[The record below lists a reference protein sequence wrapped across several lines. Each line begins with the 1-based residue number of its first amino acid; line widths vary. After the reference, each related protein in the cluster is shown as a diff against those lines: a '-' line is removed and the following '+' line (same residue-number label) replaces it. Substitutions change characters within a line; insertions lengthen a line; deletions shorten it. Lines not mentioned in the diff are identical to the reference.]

1 MEYKSHLKKLIPHLG
16 ILIGFII
23 ISFIYF
29 SPIIEGKVLPQMDF
43 IHTKGMAQEL
53 VEFEKN
59 NPGESSLWTNSMF
72 GGMPSYQ
79 IKGAK
84 SNNIFSYI
92 SRIVRLSLPYSTVA
106 IMFSYL
112 LGFYI
117 LLLCFKVNKWISA
130 VGSAAFALASY
141 NIIIIVAGHITKAY
155 AIAYMAPII
164 GGVFLIFRKKY
175 ILGGII
181 TLLFSGLQIH
191 TGHLQINF
199 YTGLLVAVIVLVEL
213 YGSIREKELKHFII
227 SVALIAFCGALA
239 IVPATQNLWTTY
251 EYTNYS
257 IRGDQV
263 LESKKSAEKDG
274 LEKDYAFA
282 WSYGKM
288 ETFTLLIPDFYG
300 GGSEPLSKDSETY
313 RLLTKNGVQPQT
325 AESLVKSTS
334 AYWGDQPF
342 TSGPVY
348 FGSIIIFLFVLGL
361 FILKGNYKWWLL
373 ISTVLSIVLSWGGN
387 FEIVTH
393 FFFDYVPL
401 FNKFRTVSMILVIA
415 NVTMVLTA
423 FLALKEIYQ
432 GEIEKAKLKKS
443 ILYSLEIIGGLLL
456 FFILFGGSLFNFEAA
471 SDLNLINQLKANN
484 WPENIIN
491 VYRDGVQQDR
501 LQMLRSDAVRSLIFI
516 LLSAGA
522 LYLLINK
529 KIKAEY
535 VLAFIGVLILVDLW
549 GVDKRYLNGDDFISA
564 REEKNQ
570 FALTSADEQILKDTG
585 LNNRVLNL
593 TKSPFNDA
601 YTPFYHQ
608 SIGGYHGAKLRRYQ
622 DVIDYHLNP
631 GLQSL
636 VQVLNSGGGINL
648 VDGFLSS
655 QNVLNMLNTK
665 YIILSDNFVLTNKSA
680 FGNAWFVK
688 QPVYVSSNDD
698 ELKVIAETD
707 LKNSAV
713 IHSEFKNLVGDQ
725 FNSKDSVVNKI
736 QLKSYKPNH
745 LIYDVD
751 AAEKGLAVF
760 SEIYYPKG
768 WIALIDGTESEYF
781 RANYLLRAMIIP
793 EGKHTVEFVFKP
805 KSHETGKKISF
816 ASSAVVVILILS
828 GFIVL
833 LKRKN
838 EDLN

>member
-1 MEYKSHLKKLIPHLG
+1 MDYKSLLKRVIPHLG

-29 SPIIEGKVLPQMDF
+29 SPIIEGKVLPQMDLT
-43 IHTKGMAQEL
+43 HAQGMSQEL

-92 SRIVRLSLPYSTVA
+92 FRFIRFSLPYSTVA

-130 VGSAAFALASY
+130 IGSVAFAFASY
-141 NIIIIVAGHITKAY
+141 NIIIIAVGHITKAY

-164 GGVFLIFRKKY
+164 GGVFLVYRKKY

-181 TLLFSGLQIH
+181 TLLFSGLQIYTTH
-191 TGHLQINF
+191 IQINY
-199 YTGLLVAVIVLVEL
+199 YTAILIGIILFVEL
-213 YGSIREKELKHFII
+213 FSAIKEKEIKHFLISTII
-227 SVALIAFCGALA
+227 ILFCGILA
-239 IVPATQNLWTTY
+239 VVPETEKLWTTY

-257 IRGDQV
+257 IRGEQV
-263 LESKKSAEKDG
+263 LESKQTEDKTG

-300 GGSEPLSKDSETY
+300 GASEPLSKDSETY
-313 RLLTKNGVQPQT
+313 RTLTKNGVQSQV
-325 AESLVKSTS
+325 AESIAKSTS
-334 AYWGDQPF
+334 AYWGSQPF

-361 FILKGNYKWWLL
+361 FIIKSNYKWWLL
-373 ISTVLSIVLSWGGN
+373 ISTILSIILSWGGN
-387 FEIVTH
+387 FEMMTH

-415 NVTMVLTA
+415 NVTIVLTA

-432 GEIEKAKLKKS
+432 NQIDKVKLKKS
-443 ILYSLEIIGGLLL
+443 ILYSLEITGGVLL
-456 FFILFGGSLFNFEAA
+456 FFILFGGSLFNFESA
-471 SDLNLINQLKANN
+471 SDLSLINQLKANS

-491 VYRDGVQQDR
+491 AYQEGVQQDR
-501 LQMLRSDAVRSLIFI
+501 LQMLRSDALRSLVFI
-516 LLSAGA
+516 LLSVGA
-522 LYLLINK
+522 LFLFIYK

-535 VLAFIGVLILVDLW
+535 FIAILGVLILIDLW
-549 GVDKRYLNGDDFISA
+549 GVDKRYLNNDAFITS

-570 FALTSADEQILKDTG
+570 FKLTSADEQILRDKG

-601 YTPFYHQ
+601 YTPYYHQ

-622 DVIDYHLNP
+622 DVVDYHLNP
-631 GLQSL
+631 SLQNL
-636 VQVLNSGGGINL
+636 VKVLNLGGGINQ
-648 VDGFLSS
+648 VDGFLAS
-655 QNVLNMLNTK
+655 QNILNMLNTK
-665 YIILSDNFVLTNKSA
+665 YIILSENFVLTNNSA
-680 FGNAWFVK
+680 FGNAWFVNN
-688 QPVYVSSNDD
+688 PLFVSTNDD
-698 ELKVIAETD
+698 EIKKIGEVNLKE
-707 LKNSAV
+707 SAV
-713 IHSEFKNLVGDQ
+713 IHEEFKDLVG
-725 FNSKDSVVNKI
+725 NNYNNADSGANNI
-736 QLKSYKPNH
+736 TLKSYKPNH
-745 LIYDVD
+745 LIYDVN
-751 AAEKGLAVF
+751 ALNKGIAVF

-768 WIALIDGTESEYF
+768 WIALIDGKETDFF
-781 RANYLLRAMIIP
+781 RANYILRAMIIP
-793 EGKHTVEFVFKP
+793 EGNHTIEFVFNP
-805 KSHETGKKISF
+805 RSYIIGKKISF
-816 ASSAVVVILILS
+816 ASSAIVVILILS
-828 GFIVL
+828 GLIVL
-833 LKRKN
+833 GKKKK
-838 EDLN
+838 EELN